1 MKWLVI
7 ISVACDL
14 WHLGIKRFAS
24 LVCCNGNP
32 PVTGMRL
39 PSLLAWTS
47 YWKIAVLTPLQCFCQ
62 APNCVLDCQD
72 KSRLICILIYKGFQ
86 MWHLIIWQH
95 RRQPIIC
102 QVRKSLLLY
111 KGFLQDGWNYLSI
124 PKLQRLHFEVPGWV
138 SHSIPL
144 FIMDMITYPCWYWS
158 KSMLV
163 NWVPDY
169 CCWQVDSLVRY

>member
-1 MKWLVI
+1 M
-7 ISVACDL
+7 ACDL

-47 YWKIAVLTPLQCFCQ
+47 YWKTVVLTPLQCYCQ
-62 APNCVLDCQD
+62 APNWVLDCQD
-72 KSRLICILIYKGFQ
+72 KSRLICILICKGFE
-86 MWHLIIWQH
+86 MWLLIGWQH

-102 QVRKSLLLY
+102 QVRKSLLLNKDFY
-111 KGFLQDGWNYLSI
+111 KMDEITYLFPNFNDCTLKFRDGLSY
-124 PKLQRLHFEVPGWV
+124 F
-138 SHSIPL
+138 IPL
-144 FIMDMITYPCWYWS
+144 FIMDMITNPCWDWS
-158 KSMLV
+158 QSMLV
-163 NWVPDY
+163 KGVPDY